1 MPSLDYIFYGFLD
14 TLTAH
19 LVLVAFLLAVTDE
32 KAVWQRLKK
41 LPFLLP
47 SPLLALLLTVGL
59 QMVPVLGIP
68 KYFIGSFAILIMC
81 TIWVRWAWQWGVWKS
96 LAATCMAGIF
106 QVAVSTLSFWIP
118 DEDTQFMAAL
128 GLFLGSGAAAAL
140 LHGAVKQ
147 LDAVEVGG
155 IGNAV
160 DFVQQLLYFL
170 LKLCAVG

>member
-59 QMVPVLGIP
+59 QMAMGGLEISRRYLYGGNFSGGRLHPFFL
-68 KYFIGSFAILIMC
+68 
-81 TIWVRWAWQWGVWKS
+81 
-96 LAATCMAGIF
+96 
-106 QVAVSTLSFWIP
+106 
-118 DEDTQFMAAL
+118 DT
-128 GLFLGSGAAAAL
+128 G
-140 LHGAVKQ
+140 
-147 LDAVEVGG
+147 
-155 IGNAV
+155 
-160 DFVQQLLYFL
+160 
-170 LKLCAVG
+170 